1 MRKIV
6 LGIFLILMLV
16 GCNKKDESSMLDDL
30 NKKIDSANSYYL
42 IGNLEMVN
50 NESSYN
56 YDVEVSYKKENNF
69 KVSLKNQTNEHEQV
83 ILRNEEG
90 VYVINHKSYN

>member
-42 IGNLEMVN
+42 RGNLEMVN

-69 KVSLKNQTNEHEQV
+69 KVSLKN
-83 ILRNEEG
+83 EEG